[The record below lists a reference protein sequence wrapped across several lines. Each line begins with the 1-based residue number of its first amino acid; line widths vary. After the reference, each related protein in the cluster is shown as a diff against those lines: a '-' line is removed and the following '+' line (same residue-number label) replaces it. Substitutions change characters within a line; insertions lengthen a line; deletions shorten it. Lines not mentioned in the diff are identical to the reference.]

1 MAMENPFDQKIGY
14 KFANKVKKLIPLRDH
29 VLATDMNFGQRQ
41 LSSGVILLGDDG
53 KSDGIR
59 PRWCRVYAIGPEQK
73 DVVPGQWILVEHG
86 RWTRGIEVEI
96 DDIQFT
102 VRRID
107 ATAIMMV
114 SDEEPNTDDTIS
126 TAVHAERKT
135 REYYGE

>member
-1 MAMENPFDQKIGY
+1 MENPFDQKIGY

-96 DDIQFT
+96 DDAQFT

-114 SDEEPNTDDTIS
+114 SDEEPNADDTIS